1 MGVSRPGEGEPKGK
15 METSGSQRRGR
26 GHRSPSSSVHPPV
39 LTETWRQERS
49 RVFLVSLDD
58 VVSLA

>member
-1 MGVSRPGEGEPKGK
+1 MRKDGDILAPSGEGG
-15 METSGSQRRGR
+15 

-39 LTETWRQERS
+39 LTETWRQERN

-58 VVSLA
+58 VVSLE